1 MMERIDYWR
10 GFTGGLLAG
19 IAIGTWVYF
28 SPRLDRNTI
37 DSKTFN
43 KNAPDDVSLRRESP
57 ESAGDPSLLV
67 PETTGLARMEF
78 DRPRP

>member
-19 IAIGTWVYF
+19 IAIGTWVYM
-28 SPRLDRNTI
+28 SPRADRNTI

-43 KNAPDDVSLRRESP
+43 KNAPEEVTLRRETP
-57 ESAGDPSLLV
+57 RSAGDPSLLV
-67 PETTGLARMEF
+67 PETTGAARTEF
-78 DRPRP
+78 DRPRA